1 MFHVKLSKYEKSLFL
16 LLLTMLTIASQGQTS
31 TESDSYALDQYIE
44 KCTDVPI
51 VRQINGGTVFKV
63 T

>member
-1 MFHVKLSKYEKSLFL
+1 MKKSLFL
-16 LLLTMLTIASQGQTS
+16 LLITMLTIASQGQTS

-51 VRQINGGTVFKV
+51 VRQINGGTVLK
-63 T
+63 